1 METGEIKKYY
11 EWNTTSRAG
20 RVEVYL
26 AEDDN
31 TIYFESGQIVPK
43 DRIDMDLRQIDEVIY
58 NQKSQFQS
66 IETAPNILDQTT
78 DWNAILGN
86 DPALLQQLN
95 ERPVEQPIV
104 HVPEVVAPV
113 QIVAEQNPIKIILDK
128 QKKTQKLTL
137 LIDFELE
144 VPTSKVL
151 ELLDV
156 MFDRE
161 EVIDE
166 IIKSATEKINTPAVT
181 EKLTESIKEKIESL
195 FVGEENDD
203 IKNEMQTG

>member
-31 TIYFESGQIVPK
+31 TIYFESGQMVPK
-43 DRIDMDLRQIDEVIY
+43 DRIDMELRQIDEVIY

-66 IETAPNILDQTT
+66 NETAPNILDQTT

-95 ERPVEQPIV
+95 ERPVEQPTI
-104 HVPEVVAPV
+104 VAPV

-156 MFDRE
+156 MFERE

-181 EKLTESIKEKIESL
+181 DKLTESIKEKIESL

-203 IKNEMQTG
+203 IKNEMQTS